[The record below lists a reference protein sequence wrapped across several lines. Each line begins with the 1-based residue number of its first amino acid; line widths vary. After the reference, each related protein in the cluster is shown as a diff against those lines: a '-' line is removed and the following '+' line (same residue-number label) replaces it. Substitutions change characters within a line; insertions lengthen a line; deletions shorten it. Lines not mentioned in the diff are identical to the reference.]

1 MKKEKSSYILAGVSF
16 ALFILLIILL
26 RTVDVQSIGP
36 EGTAVGLATVNG
48 AFQNLFGFNKLWYVI
63 TKALGGVAILTAF
76 AFALLFIWQ
85 TAGRKDIK
93 KTDRE
98 LVNLMA
104 LYAIWVCLYVFFD
117 KVIVNYRPI
126 IMAGDEHVEASFP
139 STHTILGCVIMGS
152 AMMIL
157 GKYIKN
163 ETLKKVLLIAC
174 AAVIAVTVIGRL
186 ISGVH
191 WLTDIIGGVILSA
204 CLLFMY
210 KGSIETSR

>member
-85 TAGRKDIK
+85 TVGRKDIK

-139 STHTILGCVIMGS
+139 STHTMLGCVIMGS
-152 AMMIL
+152 AMMLL